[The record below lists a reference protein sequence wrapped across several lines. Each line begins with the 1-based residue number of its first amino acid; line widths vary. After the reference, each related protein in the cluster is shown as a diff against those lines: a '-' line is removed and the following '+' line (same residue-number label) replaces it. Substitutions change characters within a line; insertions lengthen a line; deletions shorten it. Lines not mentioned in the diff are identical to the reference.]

1 MNDIYYLYGAYGI
14 MISLYAMWAKQMFG
28 RTKELSER
36 LNTAASMSKSQLDIE
51 ADADSE
57 CEFRTI
63 QRGKGSS

>member
-36 LNTAASMSKSQLDIE
+36 LNTAASMSKSQFDIE
-51 ADADSE
+51 ADCAE
-57 CEFRTI
+57 
-63 QRGKGSS
+63 